1 MPALVSSRREG
12 ALLYVALD
20 RPEKRNAIHR
30 ELLLALV
37 DAIAAAEREPDV
49 RALVVYGEG
58 PVFSAGVDFGMLTG
72 DTAGEL
78 ALPFRTL
85 IGDMQAALSRL
96 EALEKPVIGA
106 LHRYVPGL
114 ALELALA
121 FDLRVA
127 TADAELG
134 LPEVRVG
141 LVPDVGGTTR
151 LVRTVGYAK
160 AKELILTGRMIGAAE
175 ALAIGLV
182 NQVVPPG
189 EHVAAA
195 ARLAEEIAQNAPLA
209 VGLAKRLVDLGSNV
223 DKHTFL
229 AMELLAQS
237 VLLRSEDAR
246 EGARALAER
255 RPPRF
260 SGRGPVPGAAAGRP
274 AGLPCG
280 GTPAR
285 SGMLR
290 PAGAAKRRGQPRR
303 HPAHPRPRRRLSPP
317 PSSTR
322 AGCPPAAR
330 APRGDPRSR

>member
-1 MPALVSSRREG
+1 MPALVTTRKEG
-12 ALLYVALD
+12 SLLYVALN

-30 ELLLALV
+30 ELLLSLV

-49 RALVVYGEG
+49 RAVIVHGEG
-58 PVFSAGVDFGMLTG
+58 AVFSAGVDFGMLAG
-72 DTAGEL
+72 DVKGEQ
-78 ALPFRTL
+78 AVPFRTL
-85 IGDMQAALSRL
+85 VGDMQAALSRL
-96 EALEKPVIGA
+96 EAIEKPVIGA

-114 ALELALA
+114 GLELALA

-127 TADAELG
+127 TSDCELG

-160 AKELILTGRMIGAAE
+160 AKELILTGRMVHADE

-189 EHVAAA
+189 EHLAAA
-195 ARLAEEIAQNAPLA
+195 ARLAEEIAANAPLA
-209 VGLAKRLVDLGSNV
+209 VGLAKRLIDLGSNV
-223 DKHTFL
+223 DKQTFL

-260 SGRGPVPGAAAGRP
+260 TGR
-274 AGLPCG
+274 
-280 GTPAR
+280 
-285 SGMLR
+285 
-290 PAGAAKRRGQPRR
+290 
-303 HPAHPRPRRRLSPP
+303 
-317 PSSTR
+317 
-322 AGCPPAAR
+322 
-330 APRGDPRSR
+330 

>member
-1 MPALVSSRREG
+1 MSAPVTSRREG
-12 ALLYVALD
+12 ALLYVGLA

-37 DAIAAAEREPDV
+37 DAVAAAEREPDV
-49 RALVVYGEG
+49 RAVVLYGEG
-58 PVFSAGVDFGMLTG
+58 PVFSAGVDFGMLAG
-72 DTAGEL
+72 DVAGER

-85 IGDMQAALSRL
+85 VGDMQAALSRL
-96 EALEKPVIGA
+96 EAIEKPVIAA

-114 ALELALA
+114 GLELALA
-121 FDLRVA
+121 CDLRVA
-127 TADAELG
+127 TADCELG

-175 ALAIGLV
+175 ALSVGLV

-189 EHVAAA
+189 EHLAAA
-195 ARLAEEIAQNAPLA
+195 ARLAEEIAANAPLA

-223 DKHTFL
+223 DKQTFL

-237 VLLRSEDAR
+237 VLLQTEDAR
-246 EGARALAER
+246 EGARALAAR

-260 SGRGPVPGAAAGRP
+260 TGR
-274 AGLPCG
+274 
-280 GTPAR
+280 
-285 SGMLR
+285 
-290 PAGAAKRRGQPRR
+290 
-303 HPAHPRPRRRLSPP
+303 
-317 PSSTR
+317 
-322 AGCPPAAR
+322 
-330 APRGDPRSR
+330 